1 MIFKQSTHY
10 HYLVAGLPDLQ
21 KDDAKT
27 STPLESLLVDLNEQL
42 SKEDAKRIFLLFA
55 HYDNVNFLAFLQDKD
70 AVLNPKASLK
80 KSDWEELVHLM
91 QENEQP
97 KDPRLLPYI
106 IEYYQL
112 SQTDEDFLKEI
123 AAEDYLASLYYQ
135 YAMQNDNQF
144 LANWFEFNLNL
155 NNLIT
160 AINCRKHAINPEKL
174 IVGTSEIAKVLRTS
188 HARDFGISNLF
199 DYADDV
205 LKLMEGSDL
214 LEREKKI
221 DALKWDWLEE
231 HTFFH
236 YFTIEK
242 VMAYVLKLEILE
254 RWKFLSF
261 EEGSRIFRE
270 LLASMKPEKLKN
282 TI

>member
-10 HYLVAGLPDLQ
+10 HYLVAGLPEIQ
-21 KDDAKT
+21 KDDAKAI
-27 STPLESLLVDLNEQL
+27 TPLEDLLVDLKEQL
-42 SKEDAKRIFLLFA
+42 TKEDAKRIFLLFA
-55 HYDNVNFLAFLQDKD
+55 HYDNHNFLAYLQNKD
-70 AVLNPKASLK
+70 AILNPKASLT

-112 SQTDEDFLKEI
+112 TQTDEDFLKDI
-123 AAEDYLASLYYQ
+123 AAEDYLAGLYYN
-135 YAMQNDNQF
+135 YSMQADNQF
-144 LANWFEFNLNL
+144 LVDWFEFNLNL

-160 AINCRKHAINPEKL
+160 AINCRKHGINPEKL
-174 IVGTSEIAKVLRTS
+174 IVGNTEIAKILRTS
-188 HARDFGISNLF
+188 HARDFGIGNLF

-205 LKLMEGSDL
+205 LKLMEESDL

-221 DALKWDWLEE
+221 DALKWNWLEE

-242 VMAYVLKLEILE
+242 VMAYVLKLEMLE

-261 EEGSRIFRE
+261 EEGSKVFRE
-270 LLASMKPEKLKN
+270 LLASLKPEKLQT